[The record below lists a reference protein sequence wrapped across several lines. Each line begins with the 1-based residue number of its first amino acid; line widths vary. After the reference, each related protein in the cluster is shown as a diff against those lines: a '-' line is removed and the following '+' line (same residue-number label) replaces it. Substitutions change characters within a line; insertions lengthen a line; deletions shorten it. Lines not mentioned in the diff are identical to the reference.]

1 MEKGKY
7 WSILQI
13 TYALFSSRRN
23 LTFASLNYTP
33 YALKKP
39 EDVKRAIAC
48 LHKEGFKV
56 IHTKDYRG
64 SLNEIATIAKEVVKN
79 AKSRSIACT
88 YTYPDF
94 EQLMKQTS
102 HYNEAISSQHRLHH
116 NIRSTTHNVSVD
128 RHHFPSVIT
137 QTDGINVSLE
147 KEYSKCTNKQL
158 KEICKQRLLK
168 CTGNKSELIIR
179 LLAKDPRPSI
189 LIERARKDHYVPNV
203 PSCNA
208 AILVALLLNP
218 NTPMEKDDLMSSAND
233 NGISE
238 GKMYGDGR
246 GPYAYDGWS
255 GMKQMTHETPHLI
268 HSRRRQYSLTE
279 EGKQIAEAIHI
290 LAHRRN
296 LCKCGR
302 NIN

>member
-1 MEKGKY
+1 MDLSY
-7 WSILQI
+7 S
-13 TYALFSSRRN
+13 
-23 LTFASLNYTP
+23 
-33 YALKKP
+33 LKKP
-39 EDVKRAIAC
+39 EDVKRAIAS

-79 AKSRSIACT
+79 AKSRSITCT
-88 YTYPDF
+88 HTYPDF
-94 EQLMKQTS
+94 EQLMKQKS
-102 HYNEAISSQHRLHH
+102 HYNEMISYQHRLHD
-116 NIRSTTHNVSVD
+116 NVGSAAQTVSVD
-128 RHHFPSVIT
+128 RHDFPSVIT
-137 QTDGINVSLE
+137 QTNGINKSLE
-147 KEYSKCTNKQL
+147 KEYLKCTNKQL
-158 KEICKQRLLK
+158 KEICKQRALK
-168 CTGNKSELIIR
+168 CTGNKSELIQR
-179 LLAKDPRPSI
+179 LLAKDPRPKI
-189 LIERARKDHYVPNV
+189 LIERARKDHYVPKV

-218 NTPMEKDDLMSSAND
+218 NTSMEKDDLMSSAND

-238 GKMYGDGR
+238 GKMYGQGR
-246 GPYAYDGWS
+246 GGPYTYDGWS

-279 EGKQIAEAIHI
+279 EGKEIADAIHI
-290 LAHRRN
+290 LAHRKN

>member
-1 MEKGKY
+1 MDL
-7 WSILQI
+7 SH
-13 TYALFSSRRN
+13 S
-23 LTFASLNYTP
+23 
-33 YALKKP
+33 LKKP
-39 EDVKRAIAC
+39 EDIKRAVAC

-79 AKSRSIACT
+79 AKSRSITCT

-102 HYNEAISSQHRLHH
+102 HFNEMISSQHRLHH
-116 NIRSTTHNVSVD
+116 NIGSTARNVSVD
-128 RHHFPSVIT
+128 RHDFSSIMT
-137 QTDGINVSLE
+137 QTDGITSLE

-158 KEICKQRLLK
+158 KEICKQRQLK
-168 CTGNKSELIIR
+168 CTGNKSELIAR
-179 LLAKDPRPSI
+179 LLAKDPRPTI
-189 LIERARKDHYVPNV
+189 LIERARKDHYVPKV

-218 NTPMEKDDLMSSAND
+218 NSSMEKDELMSSAND

-246 GPYAYDGWS
+246 GGQYKYDGWS
-255 GMKQMTHETPHLI
+255 GMKVRTNK
-268 HSRRRQYSLTE
+268 S
-279 EGKQIAEAIHI
+279 
-290 LAHRRN
+290 
-296 LCKCGR
+296 
-302 NIN
+302 